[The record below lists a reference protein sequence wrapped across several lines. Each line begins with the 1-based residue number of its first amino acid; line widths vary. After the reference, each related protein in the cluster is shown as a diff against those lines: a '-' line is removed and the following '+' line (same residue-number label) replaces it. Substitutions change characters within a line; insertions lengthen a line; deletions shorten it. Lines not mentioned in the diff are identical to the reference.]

1 MKAVV
6 IGVGR
11 MGRHHIQVVKDLGL
25 ELVGICD
32 QNPESL
38 ILAEQERDVAT
49 ALHFNNAEM
58 MLKKTQPEC
67 VVVATTATTHA
78 QYTVMAAQ
86 AGAKYILC
94 EKPMAVSLAQCDQM
108 LDVCASSGTQ
118 LAINHQMRFMA
129 QYQAA
134 KAWANSEAFG
144 GLKSVTIIAG
154 NMGMA
159 MNAIHYFEMFRYLT
173 DEAPVEA
180 TAWFSDEKLP
190 NPRGP
195 QFEDRAGSV
204 RLTTA
209 SGKRFYLEMGAD
221 QGHGIKIVLGGTYGQ
236 IVLDEVP
243 GMMSFVVRKEEHRQD
258 PLTRYGMPWIET
270 VEKYPTG
277 DAMAPTLRVLDAL
290 INDQNPPSGED
301 GRLAVAALVAAY
313 LSNEAGH
320 RAVSLDDPALP
331 LDREFSWA

>member
-1 MKAVV
+1 MKTVV

-11 MGRHHIQVVKDLGL
+11 MGRQHIKVVKDLGL
-25 ELVGICD
+25 DVVGICD
-32 QNPESL
+32 QNNDSL
-38 ILAEQERDVAT
+38 ALATQEQGVST
-49 ALHFNNAEM
+49 ACYFHDAAEM
-58 MLKKTQPEC
+58 LEKTKPEC

-78 QYTVMAAQ
+78 EYTVLAAE

-108 LDVCASSGTQ
+108 LAACSSHGAK

-134 KAWANSEAFG
+134 KEWADAEAFG
-144 GLKSVTIIAG
+144 GLKSVTMIAG

-159 MNAIHYFEMFRYLT
+159 MNAVHYFEMFRYLT
-173 DEAPVEA
+173 GEAPIEA
-180 TAWFSDEKLP
+180 TGWVSDEKVP
-190 NPRGP
+190 NPRGA

-221 QGHGIKIVLGGTYGQ
+221 QGHGIKVVLAGPYGQ

-243 GMMSFVVRKEEHRQD
+243 GMMSCVVRKEEHRHE
-258 PLTRYGMPWIET
+258 PSTRYGMPWVET

-277 DAMAPTLRVLDAL
+277 DAMAPTRLVLNAL
-290 INDQNPPSGED
+290 LNDQDPPTGKD

-313 LSNEAGH
+313 VSHETGH
-320 RAVSLDDPALP
+320 GPVALDDPKLP
-331 LDREFSWA
+331 LERVFPWA